1 MDPAN
6 DKANAQVASRRSLSV
21 RAAAAAAAAAGGRAP
36 VRTVENIS
44 RDVHTRRIRR

>member
-21 RAAAAAAAAAGGRAP
+21 RAAAAAAAGGREP